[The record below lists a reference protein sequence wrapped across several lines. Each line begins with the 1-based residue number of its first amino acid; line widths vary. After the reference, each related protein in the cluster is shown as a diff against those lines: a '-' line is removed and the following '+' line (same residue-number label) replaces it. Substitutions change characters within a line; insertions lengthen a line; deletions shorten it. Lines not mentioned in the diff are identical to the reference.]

1 MTSTNGA
8 APSRIARRFWFLGL
22 GVAVVVAL
30 YTAAW
35 FYGAD
40 RLKAVVRGQLSDAS
54 LAVACTGLD
63 VRGYPFR
70 IGVFCDSLGLDDSR
84 TGTSASFGALRS
96 AAQVYR
102 PGHAVVELDG
112 PAQVRVA
119 PDMSLDA
126 DWDLLHASVVAGT
139 AALERV
145 SVAYDA
151 LRGTFTPGM
160 GRTPLT
166 FTVRHGE
173 MHTRENGAALDAALS
188 LTGLELKVADTA
200 VPSLDAAVDLSIEG
214 AAGWLASGPPEN
226 APRDTKGEL
235 RRFGLDF
242 GNGNTAVLSGPYAID
257 EEGLLSGRFE
267 LRVNGIDSVRD
278 LVKRAFPELADT
290 ADSVTQTIR
299 GLSGGSDDARVRLK
313 VDDGVVYLG
322 FIPIAAIP
330 PL

>member
-8 APSRIARRFWFLGL
+8 ATSRSARRFWLL
-22 GVAVVVAL
+22 GVGVAAFVAL

-40 RLKAVVRGQLSDAS
+40 RLKAIVRGQLSDAS
-54 LAVACTGLD
+54 VAVACTGLD

-102 PGHAVVELDG
+102 PGHAILELDG
-112 PAQVRVA
+112 PAQIRVA
-119 PDMSLDA
+119 PEMSLIA
-126 DWDLLHASVVAGT
+126 DWDLLHASVVAEKAG
-139 AALERV
+139 LERV

-151 LRGTFTPGM
+151 LKGTFTPGM
-160 GRTPLT
+160 GRTGLT

-173 MHTRENGAALDAALS
+173 MHTRENGDALDAALS
-188 LTGLELKVADTA
+188 LDGLDLTVADTA
-200 VPSLDAAVDLSIEG
+200 VPTFDATLDLSIED
-214 AAGWLASGPPEN
+214 AAGWLASGPPDDV
-226 APRDTKGEL
+226 PRGTKGEL

-242 GNGNTAVLSGPYAID
+242 GNGKTAVLSGRYAFD
-257 EEGLLSGRFE
+257 GEGLLSGRFE
-267 LRVNGIDSVRD
+267 LKVNGIDTVRD
-278 LVKRAFPELADT
+278 LVKRAYPEIADT
-290 ADSVTQTIR
+290 ANSVTETIR
-299 GLSGGSDDARVRLK
+299 ALSGGSDDASVRLK

>member
-8 APSRIARRFWFLGL
+8 ATSHSARRFWLLGT
-22 GVAVVVAL
+22 GVAVFVAL

-40 RLKAVVRGQLSDAS
+40 RLKAIVRGQLSDAS
-54 LAVACTGLD
+54 VAVACTGLD

-102 PGHAVVELDG
+102 PGHAILELDG
-112 PAQVRVA
+112 PAQIRVA
-119 PDMSLDA
+119 PEMSLVA

-139 AALERV
+139 VGLERV

-160 GRTPLT
+160 GRTGLT

-173 MHTRENGAALDAALS
+173 MHTRENGDALDAALS
-188 LTGLELKVADTA
+188 LNGLDLKVADTA
-200 VPSLDAAVDLSIEG
+200 VPSLDATLDLSIEG
-214 AAGWLASGPPEN
+214 AAGWLASGPPED
-226 APRDTKGEL
+226 APRGTKGEL

-242 GNGNTAVLSGPYAID
+242 GGGNTATLSGRYEID
-257 EEGLLSGRFE
+257 DEGLLSGRFE
-267 LRVNGIDSVRD
+267 LKVNGIDTARD
-278 LVKRAFPELADT
+278 LVKRAYPEVADT
-290 ADSVTQTIR
+290 ADSVTETIR
-299 GLSGGSDDARVRLK
+299 ALSGGGSDASVRLK